1 VPYIECVE
9 IDDSHLIQY
18 KIIKY
23 FSFFVGCL
31 NFSQHFDLMCV
42 LAIKLLFIDSCKL
55 LLLLKCAFVIERYR
69 MCPAKLE
76 LILFDNHMTSCD

>member
-23 FSFFVGCL
+23 FNFVVGCL
-31 NFSQHFDLMCV
+31 DFSQHFDLKCV
-42 LAIKLLFIDSCKL
+42 LAVKLLFIDSCK
-55 LLLLKCAFVIERYR
+55 
-69 MCPAKLE
+69 
-76 LILFDNHMTSCD
+76 